1 MEDKYYKLLI
11 RLARKASNKGE
22 IPVSALI
29 VYNNKVLASAYN
41 KRKRSHLAINHAEV
55 LVINKA
61 CRKLKD
67 WRLTECDLYVT
78 LKPCSM
84 CESIIKQ
91 ARIRNVYYLTD
102 KPNEKKEFYKTNFK
116 KTYTCM
122 QAKEYSKEL
131 KAFFQKK
138 RDKNSVSMV

>member
-11 RLARKASNKGE
+11 KLAKKASKKGE

-29 VYNNKVLASAYN
+29 VYNNKVIACAYN
-41 KRKRSHLAINHAEV
+41 KRNKSHIAINHAEV

-61 CRKLKD
+61 SRKIKD
-67 WRLTECDLYVT
+67 WRLSGCDLYVT

-91 ARIRNVYYLTD
+91 ARIKNVYYLVD
-102 KPNEKKEFYKTNFK
+102 KPIEKKEFYKTNFA
-116 KTYTCM
+116 KTNTRT
-122 QAKEYSKEL
+122 QELEYSCEL
-131 KAFFQKK
+131 KSFFQKK
-138 RDKNSVSMV
+138 RDKI